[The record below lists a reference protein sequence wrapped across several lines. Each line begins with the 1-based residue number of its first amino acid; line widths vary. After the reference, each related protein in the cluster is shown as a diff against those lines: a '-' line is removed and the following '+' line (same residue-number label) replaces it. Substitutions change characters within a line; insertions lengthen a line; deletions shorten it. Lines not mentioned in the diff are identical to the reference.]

1 MSILVPLLFLI
12 YINNLQFF
20 SDVLDPII
28 FADDTNLRYSH
39 KDINALLLKLNKEF
53 HETNQ

>member
-1 MSILVPLLFLI
+1 MSILGPLLFLI
-12 YINNLQFF
+12 YINNLQFV

-28 FADDTNLRYSH
+28 FADDTNLRNSH